1 MSLLAL
7 LFALAGSPPDQ
18 GFVMDFAQKLLM
30 MRGAARK
37 ETMARSAKTLET
49 IDLLYQAAV
58 TPELWPDALDGL
70 AAATG
75 GVGTAMIP
83 ITPQSTA
90 GLIVSPAL
98 AEANVEYEKEWW
110 RHDTRVLRIFSRRLK
125 GGVTCEAEL
134 FTDEEV
140 ARDPLRQ
147 EFLRAYGIGA
157 FAAQLVTPLPNF
169 VVAFSVQRSLKRG
182 HFDKSDL
189 ETLGL
194 LGRHAARALLVS
206 TKLAA
211 ARGAG
216 RMLADA
222 LTHFQCGAMIVDRNL
237 SVVHA
242 NGAAEA
248 MVGNGIAL
256 SAGQITAS
264 APGTRRSFQRFLRAA
279 LVRDSAGEAEGPIAL
294 PRASGAKPLL
304 AQAIPLAKE
313 LEQQSVAS
321 GRCVLVLLVD
331 PERGAPAPAKALSLL
346 GLTPAE
352 TRLAVLI
359 GVGKSRRD
367 AAELL
372 GISLW
377 TASDA
382 LKRIFAKLDISS
394 QSALVRL
401 MDRLEPLERDRGR
414 DRA

>member
-1 MSLLAL
+1 
-7 LFALAGSPPDQ
+7 
-18 GFVMDFAQKLLM
+18 
-30 MRGAARK
+30 
-37 ETMARSAKTLET
+37 MARGAKTLET

-58 TPELWPDALDGL
+58 SPELWPDALDGL

-75 GVGTAMIP
+75 GLGTAMIP

-134 FTDEEV
+134 FTDDEV
-140 ARDPLRQ
+140 ARDPMRQ
-147 EFLRAYGIGA
+147 EFLRSYGFGA

-182 HFDKSDL
+182 HFDKAEL

-216 RMLADA
+216 RILADA

-237 SVVHA
+237 GVVRA
-242 NGAAEA
+242 NSAAEA
-248 MVGNGIAL
+248 MMGDGIAL

-264 APGTRRSFQRFLRAA
+264 ASGARRGFQRFLRAA
-279 LVRDSAGEAEGPIAL
+279 LLQDAGEAEGPIAL

-313 LEQQSVAS
+313 LEEQSVAP

-359 GVGKSRRD
+359 GAGKSRRD
-367 AAELL
+367 AADVL

-401 MDRLEPLERDRGR
+401 MDRLEPLASDRGR